1 VISFYDPNLSYE
13 ENFREGPFGELA
25 TDKRFERKGK
35 PETELLGKKVWQ
47 PFGIPAGPLI
57 NGKYVKAALDQGF
70 DICVYKTVRTR
81 KYPCHPKPNVLAIH
95 VDGKLTLEKASK
107 PLVADNNYQDSNLGI
122 TNSFGVPSPAPDW
135 WQEDMA
141 QVTDY
146 AKVGQ
151 MVWGSFQ
158 ATTGSGG
165 LDEYLKDWKL
175 GAKLVAETGV
185 PAMIANLSCPN
196 EGTGNLLCFDVD
208 RVRLVVETIKD
219 EIGEKPLLLKL
230 AYFDD
235 EEKLRRLVGSVGK
248 LVQGLVAINTIAA
261 PIVDERGKQALPGE
275 GRGRSG
281 VCGSPIKWAGLEIV
295 ERLVELRD
303 ELGMNYLVI
312 GVGGVTKPNDYGE
325 YRNKGADA
333 VLSATGAMWNSRLAR
348 EIWNSKETK

>member
-1 VISFYDPNLSYE
+1 VKPFYDPRLSYE

-25 TDKRFERKGK
+25 TGRRFERKEK
-35 PETELLGKKVWQ
+35 PMIEVLGKKVWQ

-57 NGKYVKAALDQGF
+57 NGKYVKAALDRGF

-95 VDGKLTLEKASK
+95 VDGDLTLEKASE

-122 TNSFGVPSPAPDW
+122 TNSFGVPSPDPDW

-141 QVTDY
+141 QVAIY
-146 AKVGQ
+146 AGEGQ

-158 ATTGSGG
+158 ATTGSGE

-175 GAKLVAETGV
+175 GARLVAETGV

-219 EIGEKPLLLKL
+219 EIGETPLLLKL
-230 AYFDD
+230 AYFED
-235 EEKLRRLVGSVGK
+235 EERLRKLVGSVGK

-261 PIVDERGKQALPGE
+261 PIVDNKGKQALPGK
-275 GRGRSG
+275 GRERSG
-281 VCGSPIKWAGLEIV
+281 VCGSPIKWAGLEMV
-295 ERLVELRD
+295 EKLERLRE
-303 ELGMNYLVI
+303 ELGMNYLVV
-312 GVGGVTKPNDYGE
+312 GVGGVNKPIDYWE
-325 YRNKGADA
+325 YKNKGADV
-333 VLSATGAMWNSRLAR
+333 VLSATGAMWNPKLAQ
-348 EIWNSKETK
+348 EIWNYEETK